1 MKWAFWRSETSIGR
15 RADRAARTGKGMPE
29 ADTDR
34 ADEAAMLRAQTRRRL
49 IGAAVLL
56 LATAA
61 VAPLVLD
68 PLPRPVPESIPIEV
82 RGDKIPFSSKVPLP
96 VPDPAA
102 LQGAPPPDAASEG
115 ETTPVAAAGS
125 VVSARGADTTSAGA
139 KAGDAQAIALNVTE
153 PRPAQEGAAT
163 VKPAADKGIARP
175 DARADAKTS
184 AKAGAKTDAKPE
196 GKPDSG
202 KPAKSASKSDAKF
215 AVQAAAPRSEPAA
228 RDLMARLK
236 SAGLPSYVERTE
248 TTDGPRWRV
257 RTGPYP
263 TRAEAERARGR
274 LRELGQGA
282 DLVVL

>member
-29 ADTDR
+29 AETDR
-34 ADEAAMLRAQTRRRL
+34 VDEAAMLRAQTRRRL

-82 RGDKIPFSSKVPLP
+82 RGDKAPFSSKVPLP

-102 LQGAPPPDAASEG
+102 LQGAPPPDAASDT
-115 ETTPVAAAGS
+115 ETAPAAAAGA
-125 VVSARGADTTSAGA
+125 VASARGADTTSAGA
-139 KAGDAQAIALNVTE
+139 MAGDAKAIALNVTE
-153 PRPAQEGAAT
+153 PRPAQEGSAT
-163 VKPAADKGIARP
+163 VKPAGDKGIARP
-175 DARADAKTS
+175 DTRADAMV
-184 AKAGAKTDAKPE
+184 GAKTDAKPE

-202 KPAKSASKSDAKF
+202 KPAKSASKSDARF
-215 AVQAAAPRSEPAA
+215 AVQAAAPRSEQAA

-248 TTDGPRWRV
+248 TADGPRWRV

>member
-1 MKWAFWRSETSIGR
+1 MKWAFWRSETSIGQ
-15 RADRAARTGKGMPE
+15 RADRAARTGKGLPE
-29 ADTDR
+29 AETDR

-56 LATAA
+56 LATTA

-82 RGDKIPFSSKVPLP
+82 RGDKTPFSSKVPLP

-102 LQGAPPPDAASEG
+102 LQGAPPPDAASDTEIAPAA
-115 ETTPVAAAGS
+115 TTGS
-125 VVSARGADTTSAGA
+125 VASARGADTTSAGA
-139 KAGDAQAIALNVTE
+139 KAGDAKVIALNITE

-163 VKPAADKGIARP
+163 VKPAADQGIARP
-175 DARADAKTS
+175 DARADATTG
-184 AKAGAKTDAKPE
+184 AKSGAKTDAKPE
-196 GKPDSG
+196 GKPDSV

-215 AVQAAAPRSEPAA
+215 SVQAAAPRSEQAA

-248 TTDGPRWRV
+248 TADGPRWRV
-257 RTGPYP
+257 RTGPYA